1 MKQLLLSIFSLL
13 FIQFS
18 FAQNNEKYAELVKE
32 AWSLYQTKEFQQSAE
47 KYKEAFDQLE
57 GKAYPNDRY
66 NAACSYALAKDVEN
80 AFFHLFRLAES
91 RVKYK
96 NYAHIS
102 IDPDLE
108 ILHKDERWEKLL
120 TIVKA
125 NKEEYEKD
133 FDKPLV
139 AMLDTIYQLD
149 QSYRMQIGD
158 IEAKYGRDS
167 EEMKK
172 HWALINQTDS
182 ANLIKIKEILDT
194 RGWLGANIIGGQGN
208 STLFLVIQ
216 HADLE
221 TQEKYLPMMREAV
234 KQGNASPGS
243 LALLEDRVALR
254 QGKRQIYGSQIGR
267 DPETGE
273 HYVLPLTDPENVNER
288 RKEVGLG
295 PIEDYIS
302 NWNMTWDVEKHKKRT
317 EQIESEKKE

>member
-66 NAACSYALAKDVEN
+66 NAACSYALATDVEN

-125 NKEEYEKD
+125 NK
-133 FDKPLV
+133 
-139 AMLDTIYQLD
+139 
-149 QSYRMQIGD
+149 
-158 IEAKYGRDS
+158 
-167 EEMKK
+167 
-172 HWALINQTDS
+172 
-182 ANLIKIKEILDT
+182 
-194 RGWLGANIIGGQGN
+194 
-208 STLFLVIQ
+208 
-216 HADLE
+216 
-221 TQEKYLPMMREAV
+221 
-234 KQGNASPGS
+234 
-243 LALLEDRVALR
+243 
-254 QGKRQIYGSQIGR
+254 
-267 DPETGE
+267 
-273 HYVLPLTDPENVNER
+273 
-288 RKEVGLG
+288 
-295 PIEDYIS
+295 
-302 NWNMTWDVEKHKKRT
+302 
-317 EQIESEKKE
+317 